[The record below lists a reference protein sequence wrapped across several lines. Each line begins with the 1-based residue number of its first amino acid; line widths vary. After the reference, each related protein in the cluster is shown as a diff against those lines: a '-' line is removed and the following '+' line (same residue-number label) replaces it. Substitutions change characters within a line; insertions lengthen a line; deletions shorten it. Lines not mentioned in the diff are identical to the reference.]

1 MTIPSAERQEA
12 FLQTTPNA
20 VVATIRRSG
29 LPQVTPN
36 WFLWTGTEFWISV
49 AAGCAKQRNIERDP
63 RVVLCI
69 DDAPSGDY
77 VQVIGSAT
85 IVEGDAVRDP
95 TIELIRKYREP
106 ADVLPHWDE
115 ISAASARVLIIV
127 QPDRFLWHDR

>member
-36 WFLWTGTEFWISV
+36 WFLWTGSEFWISV
-49 AAGCAKQRNIERDP
+49 AAGCAKQRNIERDS

-69 DDAPSGDY
+69 DDVPSGDY

-85 IVEGDAVRDP
+85 IVAGDAVREP

-106 ADVLPHWDE
+106 ADVIPHWNE
-115 ISAASARVLIIV
+115 IRAASERVLIV
-127 QPDRFLWHDR
+127 VRPDQFLWHDR